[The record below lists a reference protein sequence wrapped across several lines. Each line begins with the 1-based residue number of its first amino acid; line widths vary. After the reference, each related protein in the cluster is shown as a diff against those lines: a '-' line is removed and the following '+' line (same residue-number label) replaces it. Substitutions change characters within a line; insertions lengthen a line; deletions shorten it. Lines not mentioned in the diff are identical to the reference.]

1 MTASLDNGTLVTVF
15 GGSGFVG
22 RNVVRLLAKRGCRIR
37 AAERR
42 PDLAGHLQPMGGV
55 GQIHAIQAN
64 VRYGDSIHRAVAGA
78 DVVVNCVAILAET
91 GRQTFDA
98 VNVEGARRIARAA
111 KAGGARALV
120 HISAIGAD
128 PKSTSR
134 YARSRA
140 LGEAAVLKEFPE
152 AIILRL
158 SLVFGQE
165 DEFFNRFASLAR
177 LTPVMPMIGGP
188 TRMQPVYVGDVA
200 EAVVAAAAG
209 LGKPGTIYEIGGPQV
224 FTFREIMKKTMGFAE
239 RQRCLFPV
247 PFWVA
252 KFGAVVSKVAPM
264 AIRPITL
271 DQVRMLQHHNIVS
284 DAAKK
289 ENRTLAGLGLGNGQ
303 AIDTIVPG
311 YLERFRPHGQYA
323 HYRG

>member
-1 MTASLDNGTLVTVF
+1 MTQSLDSGTLVTVF

-22 RNVVRLLAKRGCRIR
+22 RYAVRLLAKRGCRIR

-64 VRYGDSIHRAVAGA
+64 VRYEESVRRAAEGA
-78 DVVVNCVAILAET
+78 QVVVNCVAILAET
-91 GRQTFDA
+91 GRQSFAA
-98 VNVEGARRIARAA
+98 VNVEGARRVARAA
-111 KAGGARALV
+111 KAAGARTLV

-140 LGEAAVLKEFPE
+140 AGEAAVLKEFPE
-152 AIILRL
+152 AVILRL
-158 SLVFGQE
+158 SLVFGPE
-165 DEFFNRFASLAR
+165 DEFFNRFAGLAR
-177 LTPVMPMIGGP
+177 MAPFMPLIGGR

-200 EAVVAAAAG
+200 EAIVAAAEGRA
-209 LGKPGTIYEIGGPQV
+209 KPATVYELGGPQV
-224 FTFREIMKKTMGFAE
+224 FSFRELLEKTMGYAE
-239 RQRCLFPV
+239 QRRCLMPV
-247 PFWVA
+247 PFWAA
-252 KFGAVVSKVAPM
+252 KLGAVLSKPAPM
-264 AIRPITL
+264 ALRPITL

-284 DAAKK
+284 DAARK
-289 ENRTLAGLGLGNGQ
+289 ENRTLAGLGAGNGQ
-303 AIDTIVPG
+303 AIETIVPA
-311 YLERFRPHGQYA
+311 YLERFRPRGQYA